1 MQIPPPPISKTGSS
15 GTLFLGIFL
24 LILWSGYLFLYY
36 KSMTIYFYV
45 LQWFI
50 NGAKEIKKLNY
61 NQHVIYLSI

>member
-50 NGAKEIKKLNY
+50 NDAKEIKKLNY

>member
-24 LILWSGYLFLYY
+24 LIFWSGYLFLYY
-36 KSMTIYFYV
+36 KFMTIYFYV

-50 NGAKEIKKLNY
+50 NDAKEIKKLNY